1 MDRKETDRRR
11 EDDAV
16 DLFRHVGAF
25 DAVTA
30 TIARHARAFGVSV
43 AAIAVLYLSYAAAG
57 YRAAPIVAGSIV
69 EPSLGAPVLVRR
81 DDRFVAHI
89 TAASEHDAFFAQG
102 FVEGT
107 DRLFQMDMTRR
118 YALGTLSEVL
128 GPKSL
133 GLDEMQRYYDVRDIA
148 EREWRGAGPRER
160 TALAA
165 FSDGVNAAI
174 RVQPLPVEFRM
185 LLYRPRPWRPQDS
198 LAVSLAVSIALA
210 DSWRDVLSRDDIW
223 RRVGAG
229 GFDDYLPLSDPR
241 YDVSADGR
249 PNVRPAPAAGGPRIA
264 SLPHLAAHPR
274 AGSNAWA
281 AGAARTASGRALL
294 ANDPHLDL
302 TIPGLWYLLDVR
314 APGFHAAGASI
325 PGAPGVLLGHN
336 ERLAWGATN
345 ADAAAMTAFAPG
357 RLRPRNWERE
367 IFHVRNGKD
376 VARAYYR
383 TAREFAVPYAGDR
396 QELALIRWRPFD
408 RLRPP
413 AGALA
418 TFLALDRATDVRDAL
433 RVLSGYQGTAEN
445 FVLADT
451 RGTVAYH
458 LAGSVPADRAW
469 GRYVESAADLRAPAH
484 TIAFGRLP
492 ALRPARDGIVVS
504 ANNRMYPRTYPYRLA
519 AAFDPPYRAYRI
531 AQLLH
536 ARSRYDVAYFAA
548 MQLDTVSPADLE
560 LARGIAPRARELGE
574 PVDVALGRDLLAW
587 NGAFAPGSR
596 TATTVHALRLD
607 LEAGQPSFYA
617 LLRRLRARSPGL
629 DADIRLAFFDA
640 RNRWPR
646 WGSAGSVPVEHP
658 LAPLPFG
665 LLDGPTLPGDGDEYT
680 IHLQQDGF
688 SQSFR
693 AVWNVG
699 DWDAGGIA
707 IPSGES
713 GEPGS
718 GHYTDLAPAWIAGR
732 LAPLPFG
739 DRAIEAA
746 TRERLTLVP

>member
-241 YDVSADGR
+241 YS
-249 PNVRPAPAAGGPRIA
+249 
-264 SLPHLAAHPR
+264 
-274 AGSNAWA
+274 
-281 AGAARTASGRALL
+281 
-294 ANDPHLDL
+294 
-302 TIPGLWYLLDVR
+302 
-314 APGFHAAGASI
+314 
-325 PGAPGVLLGHN
+325 
-336 ERLAWGATN
+336 
-345 ADAAAMTAFAPG
+345 
-357 RLRPRNWERE
+357 
-367 IFHVRNGKD
+367 
-376 VARAYYR
+376 
-383 TAREFAVPYAGDR
+383 
-396 QELALIRWRPFD
+396 
-408 RLRPP
+408 
-413 AGALA
+413 
-418 TFLALDRATDVRDAL
+418 
-433 RVLSGYQGTAEN
+433 
-445 FVLADT
+445 
-451 RGTVAYH
+451 
-458 LAGSVPADRAW
+458 
-469 GRYVESAADLRAPAH
+469 
-484 TIAFGRLP
+484 
-492 ALRPARDGIVVS
+492 
-504 ANNRMYPRTYPYRLA
+504 
-519 AAFDPPYRAYRI
+519 
-531 AQLLH
+531 
-536 ARSRYDVAYFAA
+536 SR
-548 MQLDTVSPADLE
+548 
-560 LARGIAPRARELGE
+560 
-574 PVDVALGRDLLAW
+574 
-587 NGAFAPGSR
+587 
-596 TATTVHALRLD
+596 
-607 LEAGQPSFYA
+607 
-617 LLRRLRARSPGL
+617 
-629 DADIRLAFFDA
+629 
-640 RNRWPR
+640 
-646 WGSAGSVPVEHP
+646 
-658 LAPLPFG
+658 
-665 LLDGPTLPGDGDEYT
+665 
-680 IHLQQDGF
+680 
-688 SQSFR
+688 
-693 AVWNVG
+693 
-699 DWDAGGIA
+699 
-707 IPSGES
+707 
-713 GEPGS
+713 
-718 GHYTDLAPAWIAGR
+718 
-732 LAPLPFG
+732 
-739 DRAIEAA
+739 
-746 TRERLTLVP
+746 